1 MPAGGRPSQP
11 QRFYV
16 EQLATMKERELKCLY
31 VNYEHLAEYD
41 MVRGRRRAGGRA
53 AISLSLQP
61 HSTIFCSQRQH
72 QVSQSSI
79 TWPDCPPPCSHSLPR
94 APSPALHAHR
104 PPSTIPPPPRP
115 RPPQSLSANISE
127 AYYRLEPFLRT
138 AVRAFVRHHLD
149 AFAEN
154 EDGSDKQFWISF
166 YNLPDNDRL
175 RALRSARI
183 GKLSQFVGTVTRTTD
198 VRPELFTGTFRCMQC
213 MTGAWR
219 GALGPRVGRVGDG
232 GYRGAALAARR

>member
-79 TWPDCPPPCSHSLPR
+79 TWPDCPPPCSNSVL
-94 APSPALHAHR
+94 
-104 PPSTIPPPPRP
+104 
-115 RPPQSLSANISE
+115 Q
-127 AYYRLEPFLRT
+127 
-138 AVRAFVRHHLD
+138 
-149 AFAEN
+149 
-154 EDGSDKQFWISF
+154 
-166 YNLPDNDRL
+166 
-175 RALRSARI
+175 
-183 GKLSQFVGTVTRTTD
+183 
-198 VRPELFTGTFRCMQC
+198 
-213 MTGAWR
+213 
-219 GALGPRVGRVGDG
+219 
-232 GYRGAALAARR
+232 